1 MKFRKNI
8 KKIMPVVLCMVL
20 LLRFL
25 IPLTAWAADSS
36 DNEEYRKLS
45 NLHLYEVA
53 ESGESGYT
61 YSKVEKM
68 AAPGWNDE
76 DCPTTLKT
84 WYSSMLTNNAKFKEK
99 FGGITSE
106 DFVRNYRLYLI
117 VTRSV
122 DSNYNSYFAFIMKK
136 DVRIC
141 MRYSEDV
148 GMVAYYPYDVR
159 GGVNGMTSDAYT
171 IDSFKWSV
179 LEIGGQSTKKLS
191 YSANPFS
198 TRYSN
203 TVTVKGVE
211 YGCFQFCSNAT
222 VQAYGS
228 KGGLVYTNIPLV
240 DDASDVVKY
249 IDMQDD
255 SVTTNKGGGKKEVGE
270 GCDSF
275 GWDSFDCSLTK
286 NGTDGYMFLA
296 NYSYDSYTKMVASPE
311 DYQIVIRF
319 TMSTTYRYK
328 SSVIQEDSWSTEYM
342 TYDLSPNCLKS
353 LRINGSNIKFQ
364 PNNNGSQQTT
374 GSGKI
379 VAFTYQSVLEYIAAL
394 RGVDIG
400 ELSSVDSCYI
410 YANIM
415 LYKKGGNAGYSS
427 DVQQFRWDF
436 STLTKQKLTPN
447 VKTTGEGSDKKVT
460 GVVGN
465 DEGKTVINI
474 TVNVTGGNGGD
485 GGSGGNGGSGGSGG
499 SGGNGGDGGDGGSGG
514 SGGSGI
520 GVDDDNSK
528 SFWSILKGIVAFF
541 KALLDGEDGLF
552 PVIAAFFEFIPASF
566 WTVVIGAVVIIA
578 VIAIYRLLK
587 KS

>member
-1 MKFRKNI
+1 MRF
-8 KKIMPVVLCMVL
+8 KISNHRITYHVACLLLALVL
-20 LLRFL
+20 LV
-25 IPLTAWAADSS
+25 IPCVSVLAADSS

-117 VTRSV
+117 VTRNV
-122 DSNYNSYFAFIMKK
+122 DNHYNSYFAFIMKK

-159 GGVNGMTSDAYT
+159 GGVNGMTSGAYT

-179 LEIGGQSTKKLS
+179 LEIGGQGSKNLS

-240 DDASDVVKY
+240 DDASGVVKY

-255 SVTTNKGGGKKEVGE
+255 SVTTNKGSGKKEVGE

-286 NGTDGYMFLA
+286 NGTEGYMFLA

-311 DYQIVIRF
+311 DYQIVVRF
-319 TMSTTYRYK
+319 TLSANWTQKNSEYIDKT
-328 SSVIQEDSWSTEYM
+328 WATEYM
-342 TYDLSPNCLKS
+342 TYDLSPNYLKS
-353 LRINGSNIKFQ
+353 LRINGSHIKLA
-364 PNNNGSQQTT
+364 PSLGTAEIVLNGLDSAKNVLANLHGCSTDDII
-374 GSGKI
+374 KI
-379 VAFTYQSVLEYIAAL
+379 N
-394 RGVDIG
+394 
-400 ELSSVDSCYI
+400 SCYI

-427 DVQQFRWDF
+427 DVRQFRWDYE
-436 STLTKQKLTPN
+436 TLDKKEMSPN
-447 VKTTGEGSDKKVT
+447 VVTDGEGSNKKVT
-460 GVVGN
+460 KVVGN

-485 GGSGGNGGSGGSGG
+485 GGSGGD
-499 SGGNGGDGGDGGSGG
+499 GGNGGNGGSGGDGGSGG
-514 SGGSGI
+514 SGGT
-520 GVDDDNSK
+520 GVDNGTSK
-528 SFWSILKGIVAFF
+528 SFWSILKAIVAFF
-541 KALLDGEDGLF
+541 KALLDEEGGLL
-552 PVIAAFFEFIPASF
+552 PVIAAFFKFIPASF
-566 WTVVIGAVVIIA
+566 WTVVIGIVVIIA
-578 VIAIYRLLK
+578 VISIYKLLK

>member
-1 MKFRKNI
+1 
-8 KKIMPVVLCMVL
+8 MVL

-122 DSNYNSYFAFIMKK
+122 DSNYNSYFTFIMKK

-240 DDASDVVKY
+240 DDSSGVVKY

-275 GWDSFDCSLTK
+275 GWDSFDCSLTPETVGDNK
-286 NGTDGYMFLA
+286 LYRFNAKYD
-296 NYSYDSYTKMVASPE
+296 YSSYPKMTYSPE
-311 DYQIVIRF
+311 DYKISLRWTLSAKYTLKSGVIKDSQWSSDYAYYDLNTYKTGMNVNVTGVNF
-319 TMSTTYRYK
+319 DKVSMGTVLSSFDLTT
-328 SSVIQEDSWSTEYM
+328 SVIEW
-342 TYDLSPNCLKS
+342 
-353 LRINGSNIKFQ
+353 
-364 PNNNGSQQTT
+364 
-374 GSGKI
+374 
-379 VAFTYQSVLEYIAAL
+379 IAAL
-394 RGVDIG
+394 QGCDVGDIIGCSSSDLYLSVMLWKNGVG
-400 ELSSVDSCYI
+400 
-410 YANIM
+410 A
-415 LYKKGGNAGYSS
+415 SS
-427 DVQQFRWDF
+427 DVRSYKWDCK
-436 STLTKQKLTPN
+436 TMTKKDLTPN
-447 VKTTGEGSDKKVT
+447 TKVTTSGEGTDKKVT
-460 GVVGN
+460 EVVGN

-485 GGSGGNGGSGGSGG
+485 GGSGGNGGSGGD
-499 SGGNGGDGGDGGSGG
+499 GGNGGDGGSGG